1 MYSKDKIK
9 REKGSTSKH
18 GGDKV
23 GIGIGKNSIRG
34 RNKGIKQIKE

>member
-23 GIGIGKNSIRG
+23 GIGKNSIRG